1 MERWPLIAAP
11 MSAVQPRLVC
21 RLTLAPRISSSLTV
35 SRWSSAAAACSR
47 AKVVGRS
54 SVVIPEH
61 SASASPSLRSHYLDH
76 LLQLASLRRPVDLDG
91 KRGGRAHRG
100 LGVDRSVSLARRI
113 RVGPPASVQPP
124 CAPPLPCVGR
134 REDKQQSAATA
145 RPATRRAG
153 RVGSAAHAGCDLKGA
168 VIWRRFWRPAAART
182 GTCGQPLF
190 SAAKGVQILK
200 WRQMR
205 AFSGSLTEWCGRAVA
220 ARLLPQQP
228 PSGRFLPGSCPA
240 PARLLLLPGSCPVPA
255 RFLPGCCPPGSFLP
269 DTLHYP
275 CHYPL
280 LRPTARGSI
289 RPPRSGGCCA
299 GARQQPAA
307 PQKKPVSPR
316 YLFTLCGV

>member
-1 MERWPLIAAP
+1 M
-11 MSAVQPRLVC
+11 
-21 RLTLAPRISSSLTV
+21 
-35 SRWSSAAAACSR
+35 
-47 AKVVGRS
+47 
-54 SVVIPEH
+54 
-61 SASASPSLRSHYLDH
+61 
-76 LLQLASLRRPVDLDG
+76 
-91 KRGGRAHRG
+91 
-100 LGVDRSVSLARRI
+100 
-113 RVGPPASVQPP
+113 GPPASVQPP

-228 PSGRFLPGSCPA
+228 PSGRFLPGSCP
-240 PARLLLLPGSCPVPA
+240 VPA
-255 RFLPGCCPPGSFLP
+255 RFLPDNRAAPASASVGRLLRRSRARGWAAQPSTGRTAGTLSLSGHGCCT
-269 DTLHYP
+269 TLVWMIPTTHTI
-275 CHYPL
+275 PL
-280 LRPTARGSI
+280 RNLNQNQNTG
-289 RPPRSGGCCA
+289 
-299 GARQQPAA
+299 
-307 PQKKPVSPR
+307 
-316 YLFTLCGV
+316 